1 MIIDHTV
8 AAPGAGVVSV
18 RAWSRRAQPGTL
30 APVRMRSSG
39 LQVV

>member
-8 AAPGAGVVSV
+8 AAPGAGVSV

-30 APVRMRSSG
+30 APVRMRSGG